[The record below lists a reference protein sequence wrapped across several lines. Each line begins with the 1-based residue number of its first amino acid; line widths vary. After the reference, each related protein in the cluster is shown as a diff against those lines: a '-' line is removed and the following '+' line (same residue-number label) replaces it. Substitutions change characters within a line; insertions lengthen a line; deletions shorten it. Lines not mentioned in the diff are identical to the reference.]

1 MSRLE
6 PRRTL
11 RSTKELPSSAGF
23 HFVNLCPS
31 WLMVS
36 SMLTEIILEA
46 WIALRRNYT
55 RSLLT
60 MLGIVWGI
68 ATVTLLIAYGS
79 SFRRILVGG
88 FDAFGK
94 SVVICWPQQTSEQ
107 PGGQRAGKK
116 VRLEQADLDIVKETA
131 PLVKHVCLETV
142 NRPGISYGERMV
154 GTAAIR
160 GVCPE
165 YGEMRNEVPSEGRW
179 ISAGDEL
186 ERRRV
191 VFLGGRVREQL
202 FSGRPAI
209 GETVQIGGVH
219 FTVIGVMAR
228 KIQLSN
234 YFSSDDDSAWIPYS
248 AAGDVWNTK
257 YAAVMVF
264 EPVAPQFEKKAQAQ
278 VLAAIASRQQFSP
291 TDPKAFQMFGRDE
304 FRPVIDGLTIGLQVL
319 LTFVGT
325 LTLGIGG
332 VGVMNIMLVSVDERI
347 REIGLRRALGAKK
360 WQIKLQ
366 FLAETLLIMLL
377 GGAAGVLL
385 SYGIAAAVGT
395 LPLMGP
401 LFEDDSGKADIHLQI
416 SLATVMLS
424 TLVLLA
430 VGVASGLVPALR
442 ASKLGSGRSAAIRV
456 KRLSS

>member
-1 MSRLE
+1 
-6 PRRTL
+6 
-11 RSTKELPSSAGF
+11 
-23 HFVNLCPS
+23 
-31 WLMVS
+31 
-36 SMLTEIILEA
+36 MLIEIIIEA
-46 WIALRRNYT
+46 WIALKRNLT

-79 SFRRILVGG
+79 SFRSILVHG

-116 VRLEQADLDIVKETA
+116 VVLEQSDLDMVKATA

-142 NRPGISYGERMV
+142 RRPGIAYGDRMV
-154 GTAAIR
+154 GTAPVR

-179 ISAGDEL
+179 LNSEDEL

-191 VFLGGRVREQL
+191 IFLGGRLREQL
-202 FSGRPAI
+202 FSGRPAV
-209 GETVQIGGVH
+209 GETVTVSGVR
-219 FTVIGVMAR
+219 FTVVGVMAR

-234 YFSSDDDSAWIPYS
+234 YFSSDDESSWIPYS
-248 AAGDVWNTK
+248 AAGDLWNTR

-264 EPVAPQFEKKAQAQ
+264 EPVAPQFEKKAMAQ
-278 VLAAIASRQQFSP
+278 VLAAVATRQQFSP

-304 FRPVIDGLTIGLQVL
+304 FRPVIDGITIGLEVL
-319 LTFVGT
+319 LTFIGA

-332 VGVMNIMLVSVDERI
+332 VGVMNIMLVSVEERI

-360 WQIKLQ
+360 IHIKLQ
-366 FLAETLLIMLL
+366 FLSETLLIMLL
-377 GGAAGVLL
+377 GGAIGVLV
-385 SYGIAAAVGT
+385 SYAVAAAVGT

-401 LFEDDSGKADIHLQI
+401 LFEDDSGKGDIHLYI
-416 SLATVMLS
+416 AMIMVMVS
-424 TLVLLA
+424 TLVLLL
-430 VGVASGLVPALR
+430 VGVISGLIPALR
-442 ASKLGSGRSAAIRV
+442 ASKLDPVEALRYE
-456 KRLSS
+456 